1 MQEVLVYS
9 IWTTLHLSQPTIVC
23 NTFHVVKCMW
33 GAWFFS
39 PGQKEKKE
47 DNPLLIRKRLQWSL
61 FHHTPK
67 PSKSLCSQQSHPDL
81 TSQTLECFESFLN
94 VPSKICLQIYCEI
107 LLLLL
112 LFMKTLL
119 LYTSIPL
126 IMNVTQYASKNRK
139 SSSSKTSK
147 SHYIF
152 YGATT

>member
-107 LLLLL
+107 
-112 LFMKTLL
+112 FHF
-119 LYTSIPL
+119 
-126 IMNVTQYASKNRK
+126 
-139 SSSSKTSK
+139 SSFFFFFYENSSFIHLHPTN
-147 SHYIF
+147 HECNPIC
-152 YGATT
+152 